1 MSRNFQSKNK
11 DLVNLKV
18 ASAKEVWT
26 KNKQGKYVFNKNYDI
41 YGKIDK
47 GTSAFVTTTN
57 TKGKNNRFVEDT
69 YRLPKKV
76 KNEIVKHL
84 YNNNKVAY
92 LVKKK

>member
-1 MSRNFQSKNK
+1 MSRRFQSKNK
-11 DLVNLKV
+11 DLVNLQV
-18 ASAKEVWT
+18 VSAKDVWT
-26 KNKQGKYVFNKNYDI
+26 KNKQGKYVFNKKYDI

-47 GTSAFVTTTN
+47 GTSAFITTTN

-76 KNEIVKHL
+76 KNEVVKHL